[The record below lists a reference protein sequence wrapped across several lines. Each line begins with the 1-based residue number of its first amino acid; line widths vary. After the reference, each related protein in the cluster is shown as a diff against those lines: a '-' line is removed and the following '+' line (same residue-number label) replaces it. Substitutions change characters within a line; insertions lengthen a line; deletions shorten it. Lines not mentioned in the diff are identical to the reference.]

1 MIISASRRT
10 DIPALYPQ
18 WFLNCIRAGRFISI
32 NPWNS
37 RQIKCVDVDPEKIDC
52 IVFWTKDP
60 QNMISGLKELDN
72 TGYKYYFQFT
82 LNAYGIEIEPGLR
95 PKPLI
100 IETFSELADR
110 MGKDRLVWRY
120 DPIILN
126 EITDI
131 KWHDENF
138 AMLCDRIAGLI
149 DTCVISFF
157 DPYPKLKS
165 KLLKKSSNEEMLQ
178 LCSMISKTADR
189 YGISLKAC
197 CEELDMSR
205 FGIERAACIDIRRIE
220 KICKHPLKE
229 IKDPNQRK
237 GCGCARSIDI
247 GRYGTCIHGCIYCYA
262 NFDHKAAM
270 KRFTSHDPSNG
281 SL

>member
-18 WFLNCIRAGRFISI
+18 WFLNRIRAGHFISV

-37 RQIKCVDVDPEKIDC
+37 RQVRRIDVSPENVDC

-60 QNMISGLKELDN
+60 QDMISFLAELDN
-72 TGYKYYFQFT
+72 AGYRYYFQFT
-82 LNAYGIEIEPGLR
+82 LNAYGKNVEPGLR
-95 PKPLI
+95 PKTEVI
-100 IETFSELADR
+100 DTFRELAGR
-110 MGKDRLVWRY
+110 IGKDRVVWRY

-138 AMLCDRIAGLI
+138 AMLCEKTADLI

-157 DPYPKLKS
+157 DPYPKLRS
-165 KLLKKSSNEEMLQ
+165 ELLRKSSDEEMLL
-178 LCSMISKTADR
+178 LCSMISKTACK

-197 CEELDMSR
+197 CEELDMSC
-205 FGIERAACIDIRRIE
+205 FGIGKSACIDIRRIE
-220 KICKHPLKE
+220 RICGHPVE
-229 IKDPNQRK
+229 AIKDRNQRK
-237 GCGCARSIDI
+237 GCGCVKSIDV
-247 GRYGTCIHGCIYCYA
+247 GKYGTCIHGCIYCYA
-262 NFDHKAAM
+262 NFDLEAVN
-270 KRFTSHDPSNG
+270 KRFTSHDPFSG

>member
-18 WFLNCIRAGRFISI
+18 WFLNRIRAGYFISV
-32 NPWNS
+32 NPWNKKQV
-37 RQIKCVDVDPEKIDC
+37 RRIDIDAKKVDC

-60 QNMISGLKELDN
+60 HNMLSGLDELDKY
-72 TGYKYYFQFT
+72 GYRYYFQFT
-82 LNAYGIEIEPGLR
+82 LNAYGRDIEPGLR

-100 IETFSELADR
+100 IKTFRELAVR
-110 MGKDRLVWRY
+110 IGKDRLVWRY

-126 EITDI
+126 EATDI

-138 AMLCDRIAGLI
+138 TMLCDRIAGLA
-149 DTCVISFF
+149 DTCIISFY
-157 DPYPKLKS
+157 DPYPRIKS
-165 KLLKKSSNEEMLQ
+165 TLLRKSSNEQMLK

-197 CEELDMSR
+197 CEELDLSC
-205 FGIERAACIDIRRIE
+205 FGIERSACIDIGRIE
-220 KICKHPLKE
+220 KLCRYPVKE

-237 GCGCARSIDI
+237 GCGCAKSIDI
-247 GRYGTCIHGCIYCYA
+247 GSYGTCIHGCIYCYA

-270 KRFTSHDPSNG
+270 KRFSSHDPSSG